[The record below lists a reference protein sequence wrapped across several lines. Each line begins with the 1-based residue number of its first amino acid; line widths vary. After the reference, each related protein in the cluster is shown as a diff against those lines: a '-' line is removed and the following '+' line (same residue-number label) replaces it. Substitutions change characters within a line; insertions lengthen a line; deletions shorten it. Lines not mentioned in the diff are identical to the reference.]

1 MLFSIA
7 LYLPVNDLKASHSVE
22 LCVSLLL
29 CLQSLLLS
37 AGNKAQRSPLYNSK
51 SNFTFKGGT
60 LKSQVLSLL
69 CVSFVRD
76 RFMKHW
82 TQKRTNRMEI
92 ILTIL
97 DKLCWT
103 QWLRLC
109 SFLIDCWDN
118 VPLLSYVWVEIWGK
132 VLLSHLVLIS
142 QGSAPGILTI
152 HSHCTGRTAPTND
165 KERFTLQ
172 CCREKNW
179 GSSCSNISLNQ
190 TVFLL

>member
-1 MLFSIA
+1 MA

-76 RFMKHW
+76 RFMKH
-82 TQKRTNRMEI
+82 
-92 ILTIL
+92 
-97 DKLCWT
+97 
-103 QWLRLC
+103 
-109 SFLIDCWDN
+109 
-118 VPLLSYVWVEIWGK
+118 
-132 VLLSHLVLIS
+132 
-142 QGSAPGILTI
+142 
-152 HSHCTGRTAPTND
+152 
-165 KERFTLQ
+165 
-172 CCREKNW
+172 
-179 GSSCSNISLNQ
+179 
-190 TVFLL
+190 